1 MVDAFRFQKH
11 AGWSSEVLCRKVFPM
26 SPEHHLPT
34 NPPGKGTKI
43 SPFILRL
50 LTPALSSFG
59 EERENAGATFVVHGH
74 NARMPRG
81 ILTPSL
87 FPTSWR
93 KGRRIAAVLVR
104 FCLRFR
110 IFSTKQFGC
119 SEL

>member
-26 SPEHHLPT
+26 SPGHRLPT

-59 EERENAGATFVVHGH
+59 EERENAAPHSWFMGTMRECLGEFS
-74 NARMPRG
+74 PR
-81 ILTPSL
+81 PSPPLRGGEGDESAPCL
-87 FPTSWR
+87 F
-93 KGRRIAAVLVR
+93 AFA
-104 FCLRFR
+104 
-110 IFSTKQFGC
+110 
-119 SEL
+119 